1 MLLCRVYKLQFTTDL
16 LLEFS
21 SSYFQTMVGLY
32 GKSSTYINDYA
43 QRSPA

>member
-1 MLLCRVYKLQFTTDL
+1 MLLYRVYNLQFRTDL

-32 GKSSTYINDYA
+32 CKSSTYINDYA
-43 QRSPA
+43 RRFPA